1 VKYQFAMDSIA
12 AVYRSTSAVRR
23 AKNEPPGAGNVPRV
37 GPFPV
42 VLKRGEFRL
51 ELADSRR
58 IVPVWTSTRTLGQR
72 RGSRIA
78 PRPPQNQH
86 PFARF
91 GRSERAA

>member
-58 IVPVWTSTRTLGQR
+58 IVPVWTSTQTLGHR
-72 RGSRIA
+72 RG
-78 PRPPQNQH
+78 
-86 PFARF
+86 
-91 GRSERAA
+91 